1 MAKPKETM
9 LRSGDNVIKN
19 TESPDNTAMRLLN
32 SSLQDAV
39 LGFNPG
45 GPGTQLSQ
53 VDTIFVNM
61 RWYLI
66 SNMRQPLNEAY
77 CEIGVVKTVVDVP
90 VEDAYRGG
98 FNYHSKQ
105 LSPDNLKE
113 LHSVMTEEDDLSK
126 MAYVDKWDRLFGGAG
141 LVCVTGHD
149 PERPFKIE
157 EIKEGD
163 RVDFRDADMWELF
176 WDRQNIDGDGEPF
189 DTPATKYFR
198 FYGHNIHRSRVMIRK
213 GIRAP
218 SFIRPRLR
226 GWGLSVVEI
235 LVRSIN
241 QYLKANDLTFEVLD
255 EFKVDIYK
263 IKNLV
268 ETLAS
273 AEGVA
278 SVQNRIR
285 IGNLQKN
292 YQNAVVI
299 DADDDLTQKQ
309 ISFAGLSDVQIG
321 IRMQIASD
329 LRMPLTK
336 VFGTS
341 AQGFS
346 SGEDDIEN
354 YNAMVESSVRTP
366 AHRHLIQ
373 LGKIRC
379 QQIFGFAPDDLE
391 GEFLPLRILGAEQQE
406 NVKNAQFQR
415 IHTSWAAG
423 GMSQQEYKDGCN
435 KAKLFPIQ
443 IDAKADTLAE
453 KLEQETEMATQV
465 AGGAKG
471 EASGKDKGFRGA
483 YIEPKKP
490 AKGTKVAKPA
500 KT

>member
-1 MAKPKETM
+1 MAKSK
-9 LRSGDNVIKN
+9 SVNVIKSS
-19 TESPDNTAMRLLN
+19 ESAENTASRLLN
-32 SSLQDAV
+32 SALQDAV

-45 GPGTQLSQ
+45 GPGTALSQ
-53 VDTIFVNM
+53 VDTIFLNM

-66 SNMRQPLNEAY
+66 SNMRQPLNEGY
-77 CEIGVVKTVVDVP
+77 CEIGVIKTIVDVP
-90 VEDAYRGG
+90 VEDAFRGG
-98 FNYHSKQ
+98 FTYQSKQ
-105 LSPDNLKE
+105 LSTENLEE
-113 LHSVMTEEDDLSK
+113 LQSVMAEEDDFGK
-126 MAYVDKWDRLFGGAG
+126 MGYVKKWDRLFGGAG
-141 LVCVTGHD
+141 LVLVTDSD
-149 PERPFKIE
+149 PERPFKIDQ
-157 EIKEGD
+157 IKEGD
-163 RVDFRDADMWELF
+163 KVGFRDADMWELF
-176 WDRQNIDGDGEPF
+176 WDKQNIDGDGEPF

-198 FYGHNIHRSRVMIRK
+198 FYGKNIHRSRVLIQK

-278 SVQNRIR
+278 QVQNRIR

-299 DADDDLTQKQ
+299 DAEDDLTQKQ
-309 ISFAGLSDVQIG
+309 ISFAGLSDVQVG

-336 VFGTS
+336 VFGIS

-354 YNAMVESSVRTP
+354 YNAMVESSIRTP
-366 AHRHLIQ
+366 THKDFITM
-373 LGKIRC
+373 GKIRC
-379 QQIFGFAPDDLE
+379 QQIFGMVPDDLR
-391 GEFLPLRILGAEQQE
+391 GEFQPLRILGAEQQE

-415 IHTSWAAG
+415 AHTAWTAG
-423 GMSQQEYKDGCN
+423 GMSQKEYKDACN

-443 IDAKADTLAE
+443 VDTSADTLAD
-453 KLEQETEMATQV
+453 KLDQETEMAKEI
-465 AGGAKG
+465 G
-471 EASGKDKGFRGA
+471 S
-483 YIEPKKP
+483 
-490 AKGTKVAKPA
+490 AKPA
-500 KT
+500 PGGKKDEAGKASKPPAPTTPRKSTKVSKEAKV